1 MSDFIHIVCLD
12 TPAPPNYGGAIDM
25 YYKITSLAALGKKII
40 LHYFDY
46 KPGRNAEGLEPY
58 CIEIHAY
65 KRKTFAGSLFLST
78 PYIIGSRINNTLVK
92 RLNEDDY
99 PILLEGLHCCGIL
112 PYLNNPRRVVL
123 RMHNDEPNYYQSLAS
138 LETNPFKKI
147 YFLREASLLKR
158 YQTRLQK
165 DLKIACLSETD
176 IAALKSEYGFS
187 NLYFISCFISW
198 QSVKSKEGKGN
209 YCLYHGNMAVSE
221 NEAAARWLINNVF
234 SKSSIPFV
242 IAGNGVSNKLATAVQ
257 QYKNIRL
264 IPQPPMDE
272 LNALI
277 RDAHI
282 NILPSINNTG
292 VKLKL
297 LHALFEGRFCVTN
310 TNGIKGSRISSNV
323 HVANEPIEYIQ
334 LIQQLFAKDFTQ
346 QDILERKGILATYSN
361 PLNAQKLSALMEL
374 TVPM

>member
-1 MSDFIHIVCLD
+1 
-12 TPAPPNYGGAIDM
+12 
-25 YYKITSLAALGKKII
+25 
-40 LHYFDY
+40 
-46 KPGRNAEGLEPY
+46 
-58 CIEIHAY
+58 
-65 KRKTFAGSLFLST
+65 
-78 PYIIGSRINNTLVK
+78 
-92 RLNEDDY
+92 
-99 PILLEGLHCCGIL
+99 
-112 PYLNNPRRVVL
+112 
-123 RMHNDEPNYYQSLAS
+123 
-138 LETNPFKKI
+138 
-147 YFLREASLLKR
+147 
-158 YQTRLQK
+158 
-165 DLKIACLSETD
+165 
-176 IAALKSEYGFS
+176 
-187 NLYFISCFISW
+187 
-198 QSVKSKEGKGN
+198 
-209 YCLYHGNMAVSE
+209 
-221 NEAAARWLINNVF
+221 
-234 SKSSIPFV
+234 
-242 IAGNGVSNKLATAVQ
+242 
-257 QYKNIRL
+257 
-264 IPQPPMDE
+264 MDE